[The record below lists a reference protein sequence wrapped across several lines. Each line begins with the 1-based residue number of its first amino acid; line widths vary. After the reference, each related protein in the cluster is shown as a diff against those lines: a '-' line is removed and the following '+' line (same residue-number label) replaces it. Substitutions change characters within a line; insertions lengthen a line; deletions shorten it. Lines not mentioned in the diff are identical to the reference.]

1 MGTGGSEIEERRYF
15 SALVDVLLRLAEGM
29 SGSGCSSR
37 ECKLARE
44 FVLGEVGRIV
54 QWYILRSRLS
64 YREVWLLVKAGY
76 TKE

>member
-1 MGTGGSEIEERRYF
+1 MGTGSSLSEERRYF

-29 SGSGCSSR
+29 SSSGCSSC
-37 ECKLARE
+37 ECRTSRD

-64 YREVWLLVKAGY
+64 YREVWHIVNAGY